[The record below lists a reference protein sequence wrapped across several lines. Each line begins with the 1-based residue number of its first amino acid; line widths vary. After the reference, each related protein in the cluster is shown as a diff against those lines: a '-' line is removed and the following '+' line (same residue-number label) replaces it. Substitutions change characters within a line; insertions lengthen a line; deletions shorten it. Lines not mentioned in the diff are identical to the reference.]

1 MPSRLITQQSAFD
14 ALCRELADAGTV
26 TFDTEFVSEL
36 YYQPRLCLLQFGTAD
51 RIEAVDPFKID
62 DLSAWWKLMID
73 DVTTVVVHGGREE
86 VRYCLRFTGQR
97 PRKLVDVQVA
107 EGLLS
112 RGFPLSY
119 KALVQ
124 RVLGEKIDGSQTR
137 TDWGHRPLT
146 SNQVEYALED
156 VRYPLRIWEKQQK
169 QLSKLGRLEWALDEF
184 ERRIDD
190 YQAEDEREGWR
201 RISGVQRLSRRE
213 MAIIREIHTL
223 RNEEAARRDKPPRS
237 ILRDD
242 LIIDLARRKPR
253 TLKEVTAT
261 RGMERR
267 DYRKLAED
275 LLAGVQRG
283 LDLPDDECPARP
295 ASHRAEPQED
305 LLAKLLALALADR
318 CAELGISSSIVGTM
332 NDLTEL
338 VRWHTFEAG
347 EGELPRLK
355 QGWRAEVCGNVLTD
369 LLDGRVTLRVA
380 DPHHEAPL
388 RFEPFLVEGSRP
400 PDE

>member
-347 EGELPRLK
+347 EGELPRLM